1 LTTRLRATGVDIRQ
15 SGPAQM
21 PTLLFEG
28 DRDWRLCSAFCSE
41 ALRHGAYFHPKHDMF
56 LSCAHSAP
64 DIDAALGA
72 AEAGFRAVAG
82 MG

>member
-1 LTTRLRATGVDIRQ
+1 
-15 SGPAQM
+15 M

-28 DRDWRLCSAFCSE
+28 NRDWRLGSAFCSE
-41 ALRHGAYFHPKHDMF
+41 ALRHGAHFHPKHNMF

-82 MG
+82 MARACP